1 MRFRLGCLVLM
12 LVAVPGEASELP
24 DYPFIFVTG
33 HATQSV
39 VPDVAK
45 VSLTVRARNASSA
58 AATEIVGARSQQ
70 VLDLL
75 LANQIAS
82 TDIDAHD
89 VNKTTIFEPDSNGA
103 SGTARGPQVVRY
115 DVSRSFTFLV
125 HELGSWPQLGTK
137 LLQMDNVEGIDCRF
151 DRSDHKGIQSE
162 LTAAAAQDAKQH
174 AESMAAAF
182 GQHLGPVQ
190 AISPESL
197 RELSYKFLDSP
208 SFAGGLGGPRDIGPP
223 GSRKSVIRL
232 LVPATIQFEVD
243 LNALYRLGDR

>member
-1 MRFRLGCLVLM
+1 MPGAGRLGHNGAPQAPARLAKGSLMRFRLGCLVLM
-12 LVAVPGEASELP
+12 LVAAPGEASELP

-58 AATEIVGARSQQ
+58 AATETVGARSQQ

-174 AESMAAAF
+174 AESMCSASALPAS
-182 GQHLGPVQ
+182 
-190 AISPESL
+190 SPRPWTTL
-197 RELSYKFLDSP
+197 KTP
-208 SFAGGLGGPRDIGPP
+208 AGPP
-223 GSRKSVIRL
+223 ASMSAWLKS
-232 LVPATIQFEVD
+232 
-243 LNALYRLGDR
+243 